1 MTTYSDVLTK
11 NMLIEWLAGVPD
23 DAPIALKLTDSLELD
38 FIAVS
43 PDGQERILRM
53 GVFGHVD
60 DEQDPET
67 NEQEH

>member
-1 MTTYSDVLTK
+1 MTIYSDVLTK
-11 NMLIEWLAGVPD
+11 SILLTWLAGVAD

-38 FIAVS
+38 FIVVS

-67 NEQEH
+67 NE